1 VDDLPDKVR
10 VDLAEVTF
18 GEMIDATEAANVAD
32 PTAAS
37 AADQARLNAAFCWVV
52 IRRDRPGFTY
62 ADALSLPISRVEV
75 IQASD
80 PKSPD
85 LAASDTGTPP
95 VSDEVGT
102 SDRLT

>member
-10 VDLAEVTF
+10 VDLAEITF

-32 PTAAS
+32 PTTAT

-52 IRRDRPGFTY
+52 LRRDHPDVTY
-62 ADALSLPISRVEV
+62 TDALALPISRVEV

-80 PKSPD
+80 PFVPPD
-85 LAASDTGTPP
+85 ASAGETPRESLGPGTLDP
-95 VSDEVGT
+95 ST
-102 SDRLT
+102 

>member
-52 IRRDRPGFTY
+52 IRRRFQSTGIG
-62 ADALSLPISRVEV
+62 SG
-75 IQASD
+75 ASGSANVRRA
-80 PKSPD
+80 P
-85 LAASDTGTPP
+85 A
-95 VSDEVGT
+95 
-102 SDRLT
+102 R